1 MKKFSHSISRYML
14 LLLLPFFAGVGGCV
28 ETGAVE
34 VEENSLRSSFWLSK
48 SRGGEEA
55 SIFESGERIYFNHR
69 IVNIGVRN
77 LAWNLE
83 DIRPTAEFRILQD
96 NQQLRSSFDSVAFAQ
111 TPISGTI
118 QPGDTLTD
126 DWGRMTA
133 ALDLPAGRY
142 LARVV
147 PTISPG
153 GIRVAEKS
161 IVFEVR

>member
-1 MKKFSHSISRYML
+1 MKFNHSISRYML

-28 ETGAVE
+28 ESGAVE

-69 IVNIGVRN
+69 IVNIGIRN
-77 LAWNLE
+77 LAWSLS
-83 DIRPTAEFRILQD
+83 DIRPTAEFRVLQG
-96 NQQLRSSFDSVAFAQ
+96 NQQMRSSFDSVAFAQ
-111 TPISGTI
+111 KPITGTL
-118 QPGDTLTD
+118 QPGDTLAE
-126 DWGRMTA
+126 DWGRMIA
-133 ALDLPAGRY
+133 ASDLPPGRY
-142 LARVV
+142 LARAV

-153 GIRVAEKS
+153 GIQVSEKS